1 MYEIKDIYKQVIK
14 FKTLKEVEKKMIE
27 IEEKIHSTDKE
38 NFYAIGYYSD
48 LLSKIKELYQKE
60 KNNNSGQLA
69 FNF

>member
-1 MYEIKDIYKQVIK
+1 MYEIKDIYKQIIK

-27 IEEKIHSTDKE
+27 IEGKIHSADKE

-48 LLSKIKELYQKE
+48 LLSKIKELYQTE
-60 KNNNSGQLA
+60 KNNNNGQLT